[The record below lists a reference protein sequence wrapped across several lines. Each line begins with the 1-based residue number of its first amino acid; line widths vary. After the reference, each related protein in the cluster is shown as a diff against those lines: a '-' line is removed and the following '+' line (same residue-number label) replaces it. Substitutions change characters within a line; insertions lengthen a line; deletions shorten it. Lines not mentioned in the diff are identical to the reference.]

1 MKRNIVKLT
10 KSTLATIISA
20 LTILL
25 VSCNKKDEEI
35 TQKSLQEGVQEPKT
49 ETPQIPNTEVP
60 NPFLK
65 ELEAVFIEGGSF
77 IMGSPTKDKES
88 QGDER
93 PQHKVTVSDF
103 KVSKYEITNSQ
114 YAKFL
119 TAKGNQIE
127 DKKKW
132 YQGRDIKQEGDSFVV
147 TAGKENHPVVFVSW
161 YGAKAYAEWVGGK
174 LPTEAE
180 FEYIL
185 RGGNKKVN
193 QDGIF
198 ADEDGSGDDI
208 GDYAWYRANSGGRL
222 HPVGEKKANELGL
235 HDVNGNVWEWTAD
248 WYGHYSGDDQTNP
261 TGPERGT
268 YRVRRGASYTCLKDK
283 CRIAN
288 RGAYVARGGQGNIG
302 FRVAFPAK

>member
-1 MKRNIVKLT
+1 MKKNIVKLT
-10 KSTLATIISA
+10 KSILATTISVV
-20 LTILL
+20 TISL
-25 VSCNKKDEEI
+25 VSCNKKDEKI
-35 TQKSLQEGVQEPKT
+35 TQKPIEGVQEPKT
-49 ETPQIPNTEVP
+49 ETPQTPSTETL

-65 ELEAVFIEGGSF
+65 ELEVVFVEGGSF
-77 IMGSPTKDKES
+77 IMGSSTEDKES
-88 QGDER
+88 QWNER

-103 KVSKYEITNSQ
+103 KVSKYEITNAQ

-119 TAKGNQIE
+119 TAKGNQTE
-127 DKKKW
+127 DRKKW
-132 YQGRDIKQEGDSFVV
+132 YQGRDIKQEGDIFIV
-147 TAGKENHPVVFVSW
+147 TAGKENHPVVLVSW

-193 QDGIF
+193 QNGIF
-198 ADEDGSGDDI
+198 ADEDGSGDNID
-208 GDYAWYRANSGGRL
+208 DYAWYRANSGGVL

-248 WYGHYSGDDQTNP
+248 WYGHYSSAEQTNP
-261 TGPERGT
+261 TGPERGN

-288 RGAYVARGGQGNIG
+288 RGTYIARDGQGNIG